1 MKKIL
6 FLLPLMALLFLNACS
21 DSEDEVAQNFNVT
34 VTLTAGDGI
43 TLANINDLE
52 VTAVNLT
59 TSKEQTATPSNG
71 SVSFSL
77 PTGRYDFRATGT
89 YEGSDVNGVANNVS
103 VAADQTVPL
112 TVSYAAANS
121 TLIFKEVYFSGVKD
135 YYFKDGFYEIYNN
148 SDVVQYLD
156 GVILGI
162 VDEGLPVN
170 TYDPTN
176 SIWVDANGNLL
187 DRYPMANYTMYFPG
201 NGTEHPLQPGKSV
214 VVAAYPIDHSSRE
227 LGDSDSPSPV
237 NLSRA
242 DWDIF
247 CGPYS
252 TIDIDVP
259 NIPNLDYAF
268 HTFGIE
274 FMPTTSG
281 QALILAKLPNGQ
293 KVADFV
299 ANADNFM
306 TAPGKTQDHLMIP
319 SDYVIDGI
327 EIVRAPVNERYKN
340 LLPKTDMGMAWVDG
354 SNNGSLADAS
364 YSGKSLRRKVASV
377 ENGITKFKD
386 TNNSSVD
393 FILGGG
399 TPTPGVIPTTVDR

>member
-89 YEGSDVNGVANNVS
+89 YEGSDVNGVANNVN

-148 SDVVQYLD
+148 SDEVQYLD

-162 VDEGLPVN
+162 VDEGMPVN
-170 TYDPTN
+170 TYEPTN

-274 FMPTTSG
+274 FMPSTSG

-354 SNNGSLADAS
+354 SNNSSLADAS

>member
-1 MKKIL
+1 MKRIL

-21 DSEDEVAQNFNVT
+21 DSEDEVAQNFNVN

-43 TLANINDLE
+43 ILANINDLE

-89 YEGSDVNGVANNVS
+89 YDGSDVNGVVSNVN

-148 SDVVQYLD
+148 SDEVQYLD

-162 VDEGLPVN
+162 VDEGMPVN
-170 TYDPTN
+170 IYDPTN

-187 DRYPMANYTMYFPG
+187 DRYPMANFTMYFPG

-252 TIDIDVP
+252 AIDIDVP
-259 NIPNLDYAF
+259 NIPNLEYAF

-340 LLPKTDMGMAWVDG
+340 LLPKTDMGMTWVDG
-354 SNNGSLADAS
+354 SNNGSFADAS

>member
-89 YEGSDVNGVANNVS
+89 YEGSDVNGVANNVN

>member
-77 PTGRYDFRATGT
+77 PTGRYDFRATGI

-399 TPTPGVIPTTVDR
+399 TPTPGVIPTTIDR

>member
-1 MKKIL
+1 MKRIL

-89 YEGSDVNGVANNVS
+89 YEGSDVNGVASNVNL
-103 VAADQTVPL
+103 AADQTVPL

-121 TLIFKEVYFSGVKD
+121 ALIFKEVYFSGVKD
-135 YYFKDGFYEIYNN
+135 FYFKDGFYEIYNN
-148 SDVVQYLD
+148 SDEVQYLD

-162 VDEGLPVN
+162 VDEGMPVN
-170 TYDPTN
+170 TYEPTN

-274 FMPTTSG
+274 FMPSTSG

>member
-89 YEGSDVNGVANNVS
+89 YEGSDVNGVANNVN

-121 TLIFKEVYFSGVKD
+121 SLIFKEVYFSGVKD

-148 SDVVQYLD
+148 SDEVQYLD

-162 VDEGLPVN
+162 VDEGMPVN
-170 TYDPTN
+170 TYEPTN
-176 SIWVDANGNLL
+176 SIWVDANGQLL
-187 DRYPMANYTMYFPG
+187 DRYPMTNYTMYFPG
-201 NGTEHPLQPGKSV
+201 NGTQHPLEPGKSV
-214 VVAAYPIDHSSRE
+214 VVAAYPIDHSSRKLE
-227 LGDSDSPSPV
+227 DEDEPSPV
-237 NLSRA
+237 NLSGA
-242 DWDIF
+242 DWEIF
-247 CGPYS
+247 CGPHS
-252 TIDIDVP
+252 ATDIDIADV
-259 NIPNLDYAF
+259 PNLDYAF
-268 HTFGIE
+268 HTFGLE
-274 FMPTTSG
+274 FMPSTSG

-293 KVADFV
+293 SV
-299 ANADNFM
+299 ANFVTDENNFM
-306 TAPGKTQDHLMIP
+306 IAPGKTQRHLMIP

-340 LLPKTDMGMAWVDG
+340 LLPKTDMGMTWVDG
-354 SNNGSLADAS
+354 SNNGSFADAS

>member
-340 LLPKTDMGMAWVDG
+340 LLPKTDMGMTWVDG
-354 SNNGSLADAS
+354 SNNGSFADAS
-364 YSGKSLRRKVASV
+364 YSGKSLRRKVASI

>member
-1 MKKIL
+1 MKRFL
-6 FLLPLMALLFLNACS
+6 FLLPLVSLLFLAACS
-21 DSEDEVAQNFNVT
+21 DSEDEVAKNFT
-34 VTLTAGDGI
+34 VKVLLTADDGI
-43 TLANINDLE
+43 TLSNVNDLV

-59 TSKEQTATPSNG
+59 TSKEQTATPADG
-71 SVSFSL
+71 TASFSL
-77 PTGRYDFRATGT
+77 PTGKYNFSVTGV
-89 YEGSDVNGVANNVS
+89 YEGHEVNGIANGVNVAD
-103 VAADQTVPL
+103 DQDVPL
-112 TVSYAAANS
+112 TIKYASANS
-121 TLIFKEVYFSGVKD
+121 TLIFKEVYFAGVKS

-148 SDVVQYLD
+148 SDEVQYLD

-162 VDEGLPVN
+162 VDEGLPGY
-170 TYDPTN
+170 TPAS
-176 SIWVDANGNLL
+176 SIWVDENGQLL

-227 LGDSDSPSPV
+227 LSKEDQPSPV
-237 NLSRA
+237 NLSGA
-242 DWDIF
+242 DWELF
-247 CGPYS
+247 CGPHS
-252 TIDIDVP
+252 TLDVDVP
-259 NIPNLDYAF
+259 NVPNLEYAY

-274 FMPTTSG
+274 FMPSTSG

-299 ANADNFM
+299 AEGSNFM
-306 TAPGKTQDHLMIP
+306 TAPGKTQNYLMIP

-327 EIVRAPVNERYKN
+327 EIVRAPVNERFKN

-354 SNNGSLADAS
+354 SNDGSCADAA
-364 YSGKSLRRKVASV
+364 YSGKSIRRKVASV

-393 FILGGG
+393 FIIGGG
-399 TPTPGVIPTTVDR
+399 VPTPGVIPTTVDK

>member
-1 MKKIL
+1 MKRIL

-52 VTAVNLT
+52 VTAVNLA

-89 YEGSDVNGVANNVS
+89 YEGSDVNGVASNVNL
-103 VAADQTVPL
+103 AADQTVPL

-121 TLIFKEVYFSGVKD
+121 ALIFKEVYFSGVKD
-135 YYFKDGFYEIYNN
+135 FYFKDGFYEIYNN
-148 SDVVQYLD
+148 SDEVQYLD

-162 VDEGLPVN
+162 VDEGMPVN
-170 TYDPTN
+170 IFVPTN
-176 SIWVDANGNLL
+176 SIWVDDNGQLL

-201 NGTEHPLQPGKSV
+201 NGTDHPLQPGKSV
-214 VVAAYPIDHSSRE
+214 VIAAYPIDHSARE
-227 LGDSDSPSPV
+227 LNDGDSQSPV
-237 NLSRA
+237 NLSSA

-247 CGPYS
+247 CGSYS
-252 TIDIDVP
+252 PIDIDVP
-259 NIPNLDYAF
+259 NIPNLEYAF

-274 FMPTTSG
+274 FMPSTSG

-354 SNNGSLADAS
+354 SNNSSLADAN

>member
-1 MKKIL
+1 MKRIL

-89 YEGSDVNGVANNVS
+89 YEGSEVNGVASNVN

-148 SDVVQYLD
+148 SDEVQYLD

-162 VDEGLPVN
+162 VDEGMPVN
-170 TYDPTN
+170 IYDPTN

-259 NIPNLDYAF
+259 NIPNLEYAF

-340 LLPKTDMGMAWVDG
+340 LLPKTDMGMTWVDG
-354 SNNGSLADAS
+354 SNNGSFADAS

>member
-43 TLANINDLE
+43 TLTNINDLE

-89 YEGSDVNGVANNVS
+89 YEGSDVNGVANNVN

-148 SDVVQYLD
+148 SDEVQYLD

-162 VDEGLPVN
+162 VDEGMPVN
-170 TYDPTN
+170 TYEPTN

-242 DWDIF
+242 NWDIF
-247 CGPYS
+247 CGSYS
-252 TIDIDVP
+252 PIDIDVP
-259 NIPNLDYAF
+259 NIPNLEYAF

-274 FMPTTSG
+274 FMPSTSG

>member
-1 MKKIL
+1 MKRIL

>member
-1 MKKIL
+1 MKRIL

-89 YEGSDVNGVANNVS
+89 YEGSDVNGVANNVN

-121 TLIFKEVYFSGVKD
+121 ALIFKEVYFSGVKD
-135 YYFKDGFYEIYNN
+135 FYFKDGFYEIYNN
-148 SDVVQYLD
+148 SDEVQYLD

-162 VDEGLPVN
+162 VDEGMPVN
-170 TYDPTN
+170 TYEPTN

-237 NLSRA
+237 NLSRV

-274 FMPTTSG
+274 FMPSTSG

-354 SNNGSLADAS
+354 SNNSSLADAS

>member
-1 MKKIL
+1 MKRIL

-176 SIWVDANGNLL
+176 SIWVDANGQLL

>member
-89 YEGSDVNGVANNVS
+89 YEGSDVNGVANNVN

-112 TVSYAAANS
+112 MVSYAAANS

>member
-59 TSKEQTATPSNG
+59 TSKEQTAAPSNG

-89 YEGSDVNGVANNVS
+89 YEGSDVNGVANNVN

-148 SDVVQYLD
+148 SDEVQYLD

-162 VDEGLPVN
+162 VDEGMPVN
-170 TYDPTN
+170 TYEPTN

-242 DWDIF
+242 NWDIF

-252 TIDIDVP
+252 PIDIDVP
-259 NIPNLDYAF
+259 NIPNLEYAF

-274 FMPTTSG
+274 FMPSTSG